1 MCHCSVLPTIYIAGI
16 SSVTQLCVCECA
28 SVCVQVCVC
37 VCRIELSL
45 AIAICRFC
53 AKICM
58 QHMGT
63 QKLQ

>member
-1 MCHCSVLPTIYIAGI
+1 MCVRVCHCV
-16 SSVTQLCVCECA
+16 CA
-28 SVCVQVCVC
+28 SVYVC

-45 AIAICRFC
+45 AIAICRLC